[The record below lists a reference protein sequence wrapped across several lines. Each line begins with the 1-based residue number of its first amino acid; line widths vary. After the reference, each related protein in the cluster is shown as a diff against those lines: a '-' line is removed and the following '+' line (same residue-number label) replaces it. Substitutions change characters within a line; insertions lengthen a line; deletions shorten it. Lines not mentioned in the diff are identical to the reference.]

1 MNPSRVPIA
10 TYRIQF
16 NKDFRFADC
25 VQIVPYLHQLGVSEV
40 YASPR
45 FRARRGSSHGYDV
58 ANPLRV
64 NSELGTDDEFD
75 DLCAKLKK
83 YEMGLLLDIVP
94 NHMAASHENPW
105 WTDVLENGPS
115 SPYAH
120 YFAIDWHPAITKA
133 AFLQESKV
141 LLAVLGDLYGNVLES
156 QEIALY
162 LDEGGFSLRYYERQ
176 WPIDPATYGPIL
188 EHCARKLAEAFGDE
202 HPAVLE
208 LRELRV
214 TADNLPA
221 RTVTDTDEIQRRLE
235 SAEPIKRRIFRMYRD
250 QVDVRLRMDAALRE
264 ICGTKGNPASFDALH
279 RLLDAQGYRLAFWK
293 IAFEEINYRRFFDI
307 NDLVSLRVE
316 LPDVFLSKHMV
327 ILQLVRDGKVS
338 GLRVDH
344 IDGLCDPAEYLARLH
359 AAVKDVAP
367 EHNLYIVVEKI
378 LARDEPL
385 PEQWP
390 VCGTT
395 GYDFLN
401 AVNDIFLEPQ
411 GIKSLEAAYA
421 RFTGDADSFD
431 EICYKRNKQVM
442 EQLFAGEVNALGH
455 HLGRL
460 AARDWQAR
468 DVPLSELVRALVETT
483 ACLALYR
490 TYIRCSE
497 ISERDRFYLDEALEA
512 ARRRTQETEIGTP
525 AFQFLRSVLFLEP
538 PFYAPEQK
546 HEYLSFVMHWQQF
559 TGPVM
564 AKGLEDTASY
574 VYNALISRNEVG
586 GDPLRRRPPLNL
598 DEFHQFNHLRLSRW
612 PFTLNATSTHDTK
625 RSEDV
630 RARLNVLSEI
640 APQWEQSLERWRTWN
655 GARKVIV
662 DSIATPA
669 PSEEVLIYQTLLG
682 SWPLDSEEAAD
693 YGERIAQFAL
703 KAMREAKTYSR
714 WTLPNEEHESA
725 VIRFI
730 EAILTPSDDNLF
742 LNDFL
747 SFMERIARHGALNSL
762 SQVLIK
768 ITAPGIPDIYQGMEL
783 WNLSLVDPDNRRPVN
798 FQKRIDML
806 AELRK
811 CETEQLSLL
820 LKEMV
825 REWKDGRIKLYLSDK
840 ALDFRREHAPVF
852 LQGEYVPL
860 AATGLKAANICAF
873 ARQHEGFWCLTAAP
887 RWTTQL
893 VEDGALLPNGSPWE
907 DTALQL
913 PPGAPERWRNVFTGE
928 EVNASDSAEGT
939 PALALRNVLD
949 QFPVA
954 LLSSI

>member
-1 MNPSRVPIA
+1 
-10 TYRIQF
+10 
-16 NKDFRFADC
+16 
-25 VQIVPYLHQLGVSEV
+25 
-40 YASPR
+40 
-45 FRARRGSSHGYDV
+45 
-58 ANPLRV
+58 
-64 NSELGTDDEFD
+64 
-75 DLCAKLKK
+75 
-83 YEMGLLLDIVP
+83 
-94 NHMAASHENPW
+94 
-105 WTDVLENGPS
+105 
-115 SPYAH
+115 
-120 YFAIDWHPAITKA
+120 
-133 AFLQESKV
+133 
-141 LLAVLGDLYGNVLES
+141 
-156 QEIALY
+156 
-162 LDEGGFSLRYYERQ
+162 
-176 WPIDPATYGPIL
+176 
-188 EHCARKLAEAFGDE
+188 
-202 HPAVLE
+202 
-208 LRELRV
+208 
-214 TADNLPA
+214 
-221 RTVTDTDEIQRRLE
+221 
-235 SAEPIKRRIFRMYRD
+235 
-250 QVDVRLRMDAALRE
+250 
-264 ICGTKGNPASFDALH
+264 
-279 RLLDAQGYRLAFWK
+279 
-293 IAFEEINYRRFFDI
+293 
-307 NDLVSLRVE
+307 
-316 LPDVFLSKHMV
+316 
-327 ILQLVRDGKVS
+327 LQLVRDGKVS

-490 TYIRCSE
+490 TYIRCFE
-497 ISERDRFYLDEALEA
+497 ISERDRFYLVEALEA
-512 ARRRTQETEIGTP
+512 ARQRTQETEIGTP

-574 VYNALISRNEVG
+574 VYSALISRNEVG

-598 DEFHQFNHLRLSRW
+598 DEFHQFNQLRLSRW

-640 APQWEQSLERWRTWN
+640 APQWERNLERWRSWN
-655 GARKVIV
+655 GGRKTIV
-662 DSIATPA
+662 NGIAVPA

-682 SWPLDSEEAAD
+682 SWPLDAEGSST
-693 YGERIAQFAL
+693 YRERITQFAV

-725 VIRFI
+725 VVRFI
-730 EAILTPSDDNLF
+730 EAILTPSEDNLF

-747 SFMERIARHGALNSL
+747 PFMERIARHGALNSL
-762 SQVLIK
+762 SQLLIK
-768 ITAPGIPDIYQGMEL
+768 ITAPGVPDIYQGMEL

-798 FQKRIDML
+798 FRKRIDML

-811 CETEQLSLL
+811 CETEHLSLL
-820 LKEMV
+820 LTEMV
-825 REWKDGRIKLYLSDK
+825 REWKDGRIKLFVSDK
-840 ALDFRREHAPVF
+840 ALDSRREHAPVF

-860 AATGLKAANICAF
+860 IATGLKAANICAF
-873 ARQHEGFWCLTAAP
+873 ARRHEGFWCLTAAP

-893 VEDGALLPNGSPWE
+893 VEDGAPLPNGSHWE

-913 PPGAPERWRNVFTGE
+913 PQGVPERWRNLFTGE
-928 EVNASDSAEGT
+928 EVSVSISPEGT
-939 PALALRNVLD
+939 VALALRNVLD